1 MNSLLLTGSD
11 YSALHE
17 HLFRPDR
24 DEYGAVVLAGRLEK
38 SAGTG
43 FLGRE
48 LHLLDETEFTPGE
61 FGYRQIAPHVL
72 ARLGNHAAEEKLS
85 LFTCHSHP
93 GAIDHNQLSGPDL
106 EAHRRVFP
114 HLLDIV
120 DGGAVGGIAFGEDSA
135 AGELWSP
142 GLKPQELDCVEVIG
156 PELRKLFASPRLKID
171 ASPRFDR
178 QARMFGA
185 EGQAKLRNATVAVIG
200 AGGGGS
206 MVIEQIAHLGVG
218 SLIAVDYDVVETH
231 NLSRIMGATQQ
242 DADEN
247 RKKVDVARDLVER
260 IDPTIDFDAIDGDLA
275 DAEVARR
282 VADADFIFLCTDTI
296 TSRLVANALAHSRFV
311 PVVQIGAKVDLVPGR
326 SIESIYVAVRPVFP
340 GRGCLACAGLIDP
353 ATLQREAATDEERRA
368 QNYLDLPDVVDPS
381 VVTLNGVAASVATN
395 LMLMTLVGLA
405 TDESLAHRLF
415 DARTGNWLALE
426 AKADPDCQWCGRGAH
441 SSFAMGS
448 SAWLPVRVHQQSEV
462 ATRPPAPSRISG
474 ARHWI
479 SGWMGRINPRA
490 SNKEG

>member
-11 YSALHE
+11 YAALHE
-17 HLFRPDR
+17 HLFRSDR
-24 DEYGAVVLAGRLEK
+24 DEYGAIVLAGRLERS
-38 SAGTG
+38 SATG

-48 LHLLDETEFTPGE
+48 LHLLDETEFIPGE

-72 ARLGNHAAEEKLS
+72 ARLGNRAAEAKLS

-93 GAIDHNQLSGPDL
+93 GAVARNQLSGPDL

-120 DGGAVGGIAFGEDSA
+120 NGGAVGGIAFGENSA
-135 AGELWSP
+135 AGELWNP

-156 PELRKLFASPRLKID
+156 PEIKRLFASPRGEID

-185 EGQAKLRNATVAVIG
+185 EGQAKLRSATVAVIG

-206 MVIEQIAHLGVG
+206 MVIEQLAHLGIG
-218 SLIAVDYDVVETH
+218 SLIAVDYDVVKTH
-231 NLSRIMGATQQ
+231 NLSRIMGATPQ
-242 DADEN
+242 DVDEN

-260 IDPTIDFDAIDGDLA
+260 IDPTIGFDAIDGDLA
-275 DAEVARR
+275 DAEVAQR
-282 VADADFIFLCTDTI
+282 VAAADFVFLCTDTI
-296 TSRLVANALAHSRFV
+296 TSRLVANALAHSYFV

-353 ATLQREAATDEERRA
+353 AALQREAATDEERRA

-405 TDESLAHRLF
+405 TDEYLAHRLF

-426 AKADPDCQWCGRGAH
+426 TKSDPDCQWCSRGVH

-448 SAWLPVRVHQQSEV
+448 SAWLPVRVRQPSEV
-462 ATRPPAPSRISG
+462 PIEVSSLRRF
-474 ARHWI
+474 ARVRRWFSKH
-479 SGWMGRINPRA
+479 PRTGT
-490 SNKEG
+490 SDS